1 MVEAL
6 QSIQV
11 PQVQFANVPVT
22 GRNTVTSRVEA
33 LRKANEHIVRQ
44 NRGGLQDFSVTP
56 GGGERIFKTSA
67 IDNALAGTGLGS
79 IIGTNLQDKLDPK
92 REQNTA
98 TGLLGWLQQV
108 GEYSRS
114 LIDQDRRNRIGGA
127 GFDQIPG
134 LAQGVL
140 GWIISSPLNT
150 DITPE
155 KRRENE
161 AWEQEGWQKWRD
173 TGGLDQLTNNT
184 VAETPTGQLTLEQYG
199 SVFDPSRGY
208 YGDAGKNPLLS
219 PLIYLLNLPENILMG
234 LVYDTADALGGDKS
248 KSWDNR
254 TRTLGALAGRD
265 WGVSNRWSE
274 ERYIAL
280 QEPAGKVAGD
290 RTGNP
295 YWDLPENIAK
305 TFGQSESGAFSKN
318 IHIALQTIPA
328 MVGEVI
334 TGGVADLGVGG
345 LLKLP
350 GKVGDVTSLGRQL
363 DDLQATVPNIDLPGV
378 RKGADEAVP
387 HTSVVSGNSIEVPTP
402 NVDPVVGDPVVVRV
416 NTRPILRPETPPD
429 APAVPDLNT
438 AAPEPELPK
447 IEVGDGQVV
456 KVKDI
461 PSGRRVSD
469 TVVEGVTTPKVEVP
483 PSAEN
488 LVRRPLSDVEG
499 TELARRQGIIE
510 PEFKRTLSEGEL
522 AELARQQGRLFDGQ
536 TTMHPDYPRASY
548 VTLEDGTVRE
558 IVLNNTSKALI
569 KEGLPTVDV
578 LVNLRRELD
587 DLSKQYTVSPGE
599 DKLERLLELYRKRNE
614 ASLRHAAEPA
624 ESAYT
629 TRLLEN
635 ELPSTQESFST
646 TAKIVGNDMVSVER
660 ALTSQRVVVEQL
672 IQEVDEIKVVR
683 NQLEETAPTIK
694 PVGRQSVEE
703 ALGTYEVY
711 SGQDVPEMGF
721 KVSEADQYADLAGA
735 GFNPAK
741 ATNSMDDWLIGKLPP
756 TEFAKQ
762 NSEMTLWYHGTSSS
776 VPIPDMDILK
786 GATPSEYGLGVYLTK
801 NENVADQ
808 AALALPQI
816 NRPPRPE
823 SVDTVPVRYTVD
835 TSRVTRLFDLDAPM
849 PKDIDE
855 LFYQTTVS
863 IFGKNVAD
871 DAFRQSTTNVK
882 LRQAWDSVRDSVYNV
897 AGSPASEKQIREF
910 QQIILEG
917 FKERDVQAG
926 LLKNGDNPVLVVYNP
941 KLLTTSN
948 VPQKLPAPPYIKQ
961 FEARGWLDKLTRQ
974 TEPSNSNIHN
984 AMQSNLDYA
993 EQATREAAENLAV
1006 ELNRQKEMLEEY
1018 IVKKDNL
1025 ETIVRKE
1032 QKETVRQLE
1041 ATGDTVEAVRS
1052 VVQNDLVES
1061 AKTRRQRATQ
1071 TSEAKDYSVPKA
1083 KRGKNPPAVSDKP
1096 ISDDALPKRKR
1107 TKKPKPEDSP
1117 VDPIRK
1123 AKEEEISKLWK
1134 QFDGAKLRD
1143 NKALEDEVIQ
1153 KIGFAY
1159 EAYRKDLTDLSIDDL
1174 YKLLEGNGI
1183 KNANERELIKK
1194 IITQKYRVGK
1204 VDKVNLIDSP
1214 ARTSRFGELISTLES
1229 NQVVEQS
1236 NLVDLLTVATRL
1248 EPDNKDF
1255 QRASELAKQGK
1266 TVDVPPTKPR
1276 KLGDIISDLE
1286 GTQARGIKVD
1296 AEMYGKVAEAYVKK
1310 YGYTDDLSNTLPDA
1324 TVSSGKSLGASAQAD
1339 LSETLKPD
1347 TRQVVEVEIGDLW
1360 EQYESAKLANN
1371 ESEKSRI
1378 LDLIDDKY
1386 ESIRVEKTEVSLGLS
1401 KGFFKEDDVEESVDQ
1416 LVEQLDEV
1424 SDELFD
1430 RIEEN
1435 LDKAPKDDAVVER
1448 LSEEIDDLWK
1458 QYESATS
1465 VEKTRILK
1473 ELEGKS
1479 DELIRRTDAGQPEL
1493 KPEPE
1498 AVPVEVVVEPIGVP
1512 LEGKRVPLGDRIR
1525 AEADKIRE
1533 ATKQEA
1539 EALVKILDNAG
1550 KISENYEN
1558 LVTEVS
1564 RMVQD
1569 DLDEAALKLGTSESV
1584 PSFKV
1589 KAGTQKAD
1597 IKDWQAAGQAGVYK
1611 FGDKTEFNLK
1621 YGKTEEAMDKFTVD
1635 AGKTGLDLNFVEN
1648 TFVNQRNFQNILDG
1662 KNPVFDHNPFP
1673 EWVPSTGELTDYY
1686 DWTDYAKQYT
1696 KEKYTINNE
1705 LPTKNTPNGGGV
1717 AGYKGEFV
1725 DLGSSK
1731 LFQDRQD
1738 EFLIKYADA
1747 KTSDGASVPSEML
1760 ENTHWNLESFKRLKQ
1775 GKKPLGNY
1783 NGNPVTEWVPSTG
1796 ELKAYKSWDDYA
1808 DQYSVSKYTSGPTK
1822 APVSPKVKA
1831 TKTDKMVD
1839 DLLKDWDDIDLD
1851 DVRSANK
1858 QAKKFAVPELDD
1870 PCL

>member
-1 MVEAL
+1 MGDILKPNTSESLVEQARRRRIPTIGNAGYPSPEPALPVPTAPVVEQQQPTAPPVPEEAAAPVVEQPVSPSLQEQPEPSVPQEQPVSPSLQEAPPTLQEQQALPSVFPSDGGFQVEEPRQPDANFGDILTAPTLEPIYQQSAETQRRAQPEEMVEAL

-22 GRNTVTSRVEA
+22 SRNTITSRVEA

-140 GWIISSPLNT
+140 GWIVSNPAFHPLPI
-150 DITPE
+150 DKTPE
-155 KRRENE
+155 GQKRRE
-161 AWEQEGWQKWRD
+161 AWEQEGWQKWRES
-173 TGGLDQLTNNT
+173 GGLDQLTNNT

-199 SVFDPSRGY
+199 TVFDPSRGY

-280 QEPAGKVAGD
+280 QEPAGQVAGN

-305 TFGQSESGAFSKN
+305 TFGQPESGAFSKN

-350 GKVGDVTSLGRQL
+350 SKVGDVTSLGRQL
-363 DDLQATVPNIDLPGV
+363 DDLEATIPNLNVPGV
-378 RKGADEAVP
+378 RQGGDEAVP
-387 HTSVVSGNSIEVPTP
+387 HTSVVSVNSIEVPTQ
-402 NVDPVVGDPVVVRV
+402 NIDPAGNPVVVRV
-416 NTRPILRPETPPD
+416 ETEPVVPPKAETPPD
-429 APAVPDLNT
+429 NATAAAPAVPDLDAP
-438 AAPEPELPK
+438 AAAPELPK

-469 TVVEGVTTPKVEVP
+469 NVVEGVTTPKVEVP

-488 LVRRPLSDVEG
+488 LVRRPLSEVEG

-510 PEFKRTLSEGEL
+510 PEFKRTLSEEEL

-548 VTLEDGTVRE
+548 VTLEDGTVRK
-558 IVLNNTSKALI
+558 IVLSRSDDTSTILI
-569 KEGLPTVDV
+569 KEGLPTIDE
-578 LVNLRRELD
+578 LVGTQKNLD
-587 DLSKQYTVSPGE
+587 DLLKQYAVATDA
-599 DKLERLLELYRKRNE
+599 DKFGIINNLIRQKEE
-614 ASLRHAAEPA
+614 ALLRHAAEPA

-635 ELPSTQESFST
+635 ELPSTQESLST
-646 TAKIVGNDMVSVER
+646 TAKIVGNDVVNTER
-660 ALTSQRVVVEQL
+660 ALTSQRVVIEQL

-683 NQLEETAPTIK
+683 NQLEDTAPTIK
-694 PVGRQSVEE
+694 PVGRQNVEE
-703 ALGTYEVY
+703 ALGTFEVY

-721 KVSEADQYADLAGA
+721 KVSEADQYADLAGT

-756 TEFAKQ
+756 TEFTKQ

-897 AGSPASEKQIREF
+897 AGTPASEKQIREF

-961 FEARGWLDKLTRQ
+961 YEARGWLDKLTRQ

-1052 VVQNDLVES
+1052 IVRNDLVES
-1061 AKTRRQRATQ
+1061 ARVRRWRARK

-1096 ISDDALPKRKR
+1096 ISNDVLP
-1107 TKKPKPEDSP
+1107 
-1117 VDPIRK
+1117 
-1123 AKEEEISKLWK
+1123 
-1134 QFDGAKLRD
+1134 
-1143 NKALEDEVIQ
+1143 
-1153 KIGFAY
+1153 
-1159 EAYRKDLTDLSIDDL
+1159 
-1174 YKLLEGNGI
+1174 
-1183 KNANERELIKK
+1183 
-1194 IITQKYRVGK
+1194 
-1204 VDKVNLIDSP
+1204 
-1214 ARTSRFGELISTLES
+1214 RFGKLISTLET
-1229 NQVVEQS
+1229 NQVAEQS

-1255 QRASELAKQGK
+1255 QRALELAKQGK
-1266 TVDVPPTKPR
+1266 TVEVPPTKPR
-1276 KLGDIISDLE
+1276 KLRDIISDLE

-1310 YGYTDDLSNTLPDA
+1310 YGYTDDLSSTLPDA
-1324 TVSSGKSLGASAQAD
+1324 TVSSGKSLGASVQAD
-1339 LSETLKPD
+1339 LSET
-1347 TRQVVEVEIGDLW
+1347 
-1360 EQYESAKLANN
+1360 
-1371 ESEKSRI
+1371 
-1378 LDLIDDKY
+1378 
-1386 ESIRVEKTEVSLGLS
+1386 
-1401 KGFFKEDDVEESVDQ
+1401 
-1416 LVEQLDEV
+1416 
-1424 SDELFD
+1424 
-1430 RIEEN
+1430 
-1435 LDKAPKDDAVVER
+1435 
-1448 LSEEIDDLWK
+1448 
-1458 QYESATS
+1458 
-1465 VEKTRILK
+1465 
-1473 ELEGKS
+1473 
-1479 DELIRRTDAGQPEL
+1479 L

-1512 LEGKRVPLGDRIR
+1512 LEGKRIPLGDRIR

-1564 RMVQD
+1564 QMVQD
-1569 DLDEAALKLGTSESV
+1569 DLDEAALKLGTTSEGV

-1589 KAGTQKAD
+1589 KASTQKSD

-1621 YGKTEEAMDKFTVD
+1621 YGRTEDAMDRFTVD
-1635 AGKTGLDLNFVEN
+1635 AGETGQDLNFVEN
-1648 TFVNQRNFQNILDG
+1648 TFENQRNFQNILDG
-1662 KNPVFDHNPFP
+1662 KNPVFDHKPFP

-1686 DWTDYAKQYT
+1686 DWADYAKQYT
-1696 KEKYTINNE
+1696 NEKYIINKE
-1705 LPTKNTPNGGGV
+1705 VATKKTSKGNGGV

-1725 DLGSSK
+1725 DLGSRK

-1747 KTSDGASVPSEML
+1747 KTPDGASVPSEML
-1760 ENTHWNLESFKRLKQ
+1760 ENTHWNLESFKRLKE
-1775 GKKPLGNY
+1775 GKKPLGDY
-1783 NGNPVTEWVPSTG
+1783 NGNPATEWVPSTG
-1796 ELKAYKSWDDYA
+1796 ELKAYKGWDDYA
-1808 DQYSVSKYTSGPTK
+1808 DQYSVSKYTSRPTT
-1822 APVSPKVKA
+1822 APVSPKVKG

-1839 DLLKDWDDIDLD
+1839 NLLKDWDDIDLD

>member
-1 MVEAL
+1 MGDILKPNTSESLVEQARRRRIPTIGNAGYPSPEPALPVPTAPVVEQQQPTAPPVPEEAAAPVVEQPVSPSLQEQPEPSVPQEQPVSPSLQEAPPTLQEQQALPSVFPSDGGFQVEEPRQPDANFGDILTAPTLEPIYQQSAETQRRAQPEEMVEAL

-22 GRNTVTSRVEA
+22 SRNTITSRVEA

-67 IDNALAGTGLGS
+67 IDNALAGTGLTS
-79 IIGTNLQDKLDPK
+79 IMGTNLQDRLDPK

-140 GWIISSPLNT
+140 GWIVSNPAFHPLPI
-150 DITPE
+150 DKTPE
-155 KRRENE
+155 GQKRRE
-161 AWEQEGWQKWRD
+161 AWEQEGWQKWRES
-173 TGGLDQLTNNT
+173 GGLDQLTNNT

-199 SVFDPSRGY
+199 TVFDPSRGY

-280 QEPAGKVAGD
+280 QEPAGQVAGN

-305 TFGQSESGAFSKN
+305 TFGQPESGAFSKN

-350 GKVGDVTSLGRQL
+350 SKVGDVTSLGRQL
-363 DDLQATVPNIDLPGV
+363 DDLEATIPNLNVPGV
-378 RKGADEAVP
+378 RQGGDEAVP
-387 HTSVVSGNSIEVPTP
+387 HTSVVSVNSIEVPTQ
-402 NVDPVVGDPVVVRV
+402 NIDPAGNPVVVRV
-416 NTRPILRPETPPD
+416 ETEPVVPPKAETPPD
-429 APAVPDLNT
+429 NATAAAPAVPDLDAP
-438 AAPEPELPK
+438 AAAPELPK

-469 TVVEGVTTPKVEVP
+469 NVVEGVTTPKVEVP

-488 LVRRPLSDVEG
+488 LVRRPLSEVEG

-510 PEFKRTLSEGEL
+510 PEFKRTLSEEEL

-548 VTLEDGTVRE
+548 VTLEDGTVRK
-558 IVLNNTSKALI
+558 IVLSRSDDTSTILI
-569 KEGLPTVDV
+569 KEGLPTIDE
-578 LVNLRRELD
+578 LVGTQKNLD
-587 DLSKQYTVSPGE
+587 DLLKQYAVATDA
-599 DKLERLLELYRKRNE
+599 DKFGIINNLIRQKEE
-614 ASLRHAAEPA
+614 ALLRHAAEPA

-635 ELPSTQESFST
+635 ELPSTQESLST
-646 TAKIVGNDMVSVER
+646 TAKIVGNDVVNTER
-660 ALTSQRVVVEQL
+660 ALTSQRVVIEQL

-683 NQLEETAPTIK
+683 NQLEDTAPTIK
-694 PVGRQSVEE
+694 PVGRQNVEE
-703 ALGTYEVY
+703 ALGTFEVY

-721 KVSEADQYADLAGA
+721 KVSEADQYADLAGT

-756 TEFAKQ
+756 TEFTKQ

-897 AGSPASEKQIREF
+897 AGTPASEKQIREF

-961 FEARGWLDKLTRQ
+961 YEARGWLDKLTRQ

-1052 VVQNDLVES
+1052 IVRNDLVES
-1061 AKTRRQRATQ
+1061 ARVRRWRARK

-1096 ISDDALPKRKR
+1096 ISNDVLP
-1107 TKKPKPEDSP
+1107 
-1117 VDPIRK
+1117 
-1123 AKEEEISKLWK
+1123 
-1134 QFDGAKLRD
+1134 
-1143 NKALEDEVIQ
+1143 
-1153 KIGFAY
+1153 
-1159 EAYRKDLTDLSIDDL
+1159 
-1174 YKLLEGNGI
+1174 
-1183 KNANERELIKK
+1183 
-1194 IITQKYRVGK
+1194 
-1204 VDKVNLIDSP
+1204 
-1214 ARTSRFGELISTLES
+1214 RFGKLISTLET
-1229 NQVVEQS
+1229 NQVAEQS

-1255 QRASELAKQGK
+1255 QRALELAKQGK
-1266 TVDVPPTKPR
+1266 TVEVPPTKPR
-1276 KLGDIISDLE
+1276 KLRDIISDLE

-1310 YGYTDDLSNTLPDA
+1310 YGYTDDLSSTLPDA
-1324 TVSSGKSLGASAQAD
+1324 TVSSGKSLGASVQAD
-1339 LSETLKPD
+1339 LSET
-1347 TRQVVEVEIGDLW
+1347 
-1360 EQYESAKLANN
+1360 
-1371 ESEKSRI
+1371 
-1378 LDLIDDKY
+1378 
-1386 ESIRVEKTEVSLGLS
+1386 
-1401 KGFFKEDDVEESVDQ
+1401 
-1416 LVEQLDEV
+1416 
-1424 SDELFD
+1424 
-1430 RIEEN
+1430 
-1435 LDKAPKDDAVVER
+1435 
-1448 LSEEIDDLWK
+1448 
-1458 QYESATS
+1458 
-1465 VEKTRILK
+1465 
-1473 ELEGKS
+1473 
-1479 DELIRRTDAGQPEL
+1479 L

-1512 LEGKRVPLGDRIR
+1512 LEGKRIPLGDRIR

-1564 RMVQD
+1564 QMVQD
-1569 DLDEAALKLGTSESV
+1569 DLDEAALKLGTTSEGV

-1589 KAGTQKAD
+1589 KASTQKSD

-1621 YGKTEEAMDKFTVD
+1621 YGRTEDAMDRFTVD
-1635 AGKTGLDLNFVEN
+1635 AGETGQDLNFVEN
-1648 TFVNQRNFQNILDG
+1648 TFENQRNFQNILDG
-1662 KNPVFDHNPFP
+1662 KNPVFDHKPFP

-1686 DWTDYAKQYT
+1686 DWADYAKQYT
-1696 KEKYTINNE
+1696 NEKYIINKE
-1705 LPTKNTPNGGGV
+1705 VATKKTSKGNGGV

-1725 DLGSSK
+1725 DLGSRK

-1747 KTSDGASVPSEML
+1747 KTPDGASVPSEML
-1760 ENTHWNLESFKRLKQ
+1760 ENTHWNLESFKRLKE
-1775 GKKPLGNY
+1775 GKKPLGDY
-1783 NGNPVTEWVPSTG
+1783 NGNPATEWVPSTG
-1796 ELKAYKSWDDYA
+1796 ELKAYKGWDDYA
-1808 DQYSVSKYTSGPTK
+1808 DQYSVSKYTSRPTT
-1822 APVSPKVKA
+1822 APVSPKVKG

-1839 DLLKDWDDIDLD
+1839 NLLKDWDDIDLD

>member
-1 MVEAL
+1 MGDILKPNTSESLVEQARRRRIPTIGNAGYPSPEPALPVPTAPVVEQQQPTAPPVPEEAAAPVVEQPVSPSLQEQPEPSVPQEQPVSPSLQEAPPTLQEQQALPSVFPSDGGFQVEEPRQPDANFGDILTAPTLEPIYQQSAETQRRAQPEEMVEAL

-22 GRNTVTSRVEA
+22 SRNTITSRVEA

-140 GWIISSPLNT
+140 GWIVSNPAFHPLPI
-150 DITPE
+150 DKTPE
-155 KRRENE
+155 GQKRRE
-161 AWEQEGWQKWRD
+161 AWEQEGWQKWRES
-173 TGGLDQLTNNT
+173 GGLDQLTNNT

-199 SVFDPSRGY
+199 TVFDPSRGY

-280 QEPAGKVAGD
+280 QEPAGQVAGN

-305 TFGQSESGAFSKN
+305 TFGQPESGAFSKN

-350 GKVGDVTSLGRQL
+350 SKVGDVTSLGRQL
-363 DDLQATVPNIDLPGV
+363 DDLEATIPNLNVPGV
-378 RKGADEAVP
+378 RQGGDEAVP
-387 HTSVVSGNSIEVPTP
+387 HTSVVSVNSIEVPTQ
-402 NVDPVVGDPVVVRV
+402 NIDPAGNPVVVRV
-416 NTRPILRPETPPD
+416 ETEPVVPPKAETPPD
-429 APAVPDLNT
+429 NATAAAPAVPDLDAP
-438 AAPEPELPK
+438 AAAPELPK

-469 TVVEGVTTPKVEVP
+469 NVVEGVTTPKVEVP

-488 LVRRPLSDVEG
+488 LVRRPLSEVEG

-510 PEFKRTLSEGEL
+510 PEFKRTLSEEEL

-548 VTLEDGTVRE
+548 VTLEDGTVRK
-558 IVLNNTSKALI
+558 IVLSRSDDTSTILI
-569 KEGLPTVDV
+569 KEGLPTIDE
-578 LVNLRRELD
+578 LVGTQKNLD
-587 DLSKQYTVSPGE
+587 DLLKQYAVATDA
-599 DKLERLLELYRKRNE
+599 DKFGIINNLIRQKEE
-614 ASLRHAAEPA
+614 ALLRHAAEPA

-635 ELPSTQESFST
+635 ELPSTQESLST
-646 TAKIVGNDMVSVER
+646 TAKIVGNDVVNTER
-660 ALTSQRVVVEQL
+660 ALTSQRVVIEQL

-683 NQLEETAPTIK
+683 NQLEDTAPTIK
-694 PVGRQSVEE
+694 PVGRQNVEE
-703 ALGTYEVY
+703 ALGTFEVY

-721 KVSEADQYADLAGA
+721 KVSEADQYADLAGT

-756 TEFAKQ
+756 TEFTKQ

-897 AGSPASEKQIREF
+897 AGTPASEKQIREF

-941 KLLTTSN
+941 KLLTPSN
-948 VPQKLPAPPYIKQ
+948 APQKLPAPPYIKQ

-1052 VVQNDLVES
+1052 IVRNDLVES
-1061 AKTRRQRATQ
+1061 ARVRRWRARK

-1096 ISDDALPKRKR
+1096 ISNDVLP
-1107 TKKPKPEDSP
+1107 
-1117 VDPIRK
+1117 
-1123 AKEEEISKLWK
+1123 
-1134 QFDGAKLRD
+1134 
-1143 NKALEDEVIQ
+1143 
-1153 KIGFAY
+1153 
-1159 EAYRKDLTDLSIDDL
+1159 
-1174 YKLLEGNGI
+1174 
-1183 KNANERELIKK
+1183 
-1194 IITQKYRVGK
+1194 
-1204 VDKVNLIDSP
+1204 
-1214 ARTSRFGELISTLES
+1214 RFGKLISTLET
-1229 NQVVEQS
+1229 NQVAEQS

-1255 QRASELAKQGK
+1255 QRALELAKQGK
-1266 TVDVPPTKPR
+1266 TVEVPPTKPR
-1276 KLGDIISDLE
+1276 KLRDIISDLE

-1310 YGYTDDLSNTLPDA
+1310 YGYTDDLSSTLPDA
-1324 TVSSGKSLGASAQAD
+1324 TVSSGKSLGASVQAD
-1339 LSETLKPD
+1339 LSET
-1347 TRQVVEVEIGDLW
+1347 
-1360 EQYESAKLANN
+1360 
-1371 ESEKSRI
+1371 
-1378 LDLIDDKY
+1378 
-1386 ESIRVEKTEVSLGLS
+1386 
-1401 KGFFKEDDVEESVDQ
+1401 
-1416 LVEQLDEV
+1416 
-1424 SDELFD
+1424 
-1430 RIEEN
+1430 
-1435 LDKAPKDDAVVER
+1435 
-1448 LSEEIDDLWK
+1448 
-1458 QYESATS
+1458 
-1465 VEKTRILK
+1465 
-1473 ELEGKS
+1473 
-1479 DELIRRTDAGQPEL
+1479 L

-1512 LEGKRVPLGDRIR
+1512 LEGKRIPLGDRIR

-1564 RMVQD
+1564 QMVQD
-1569 DLDEAALKLGTSESV
+1569 DLDEAALKLGTTSEGV

-1589 KAGTQKAD
+1589 KASTQKSD

-1621 YGKTEEAMDKFTVD
+1621 YGRTEDAMDRFTVD
-1635 AGKTGLDLNFVEN
+1635 AGETGQDLNFVEN
-1648 TFVNQRNFQNILDG
+1648 TFENQRNFQNILDG
-1662 KNPVFDHNPFP
+1662 KNPVFDHKPFP

-1686 DWTDYAKQYT
+1686 DWADYAKQYT
-1696 KEKYTINNE
+1696 NEKYIINKE
-1705 LPTKNTPNGGGV
+1705 VATKKTSKGNGGV

-1725 DLGSSK
+1725 DLGSRK

-1747 KTSDGASVPSEML
+1747 KTPDGASVPSEML
-1760 ENTHWNLESFKRLKQ
+1760 ENTHWNLESFKRLKE
-1775 GKKPLGNY
+1775 GKKPLGDY
-1783 NGNPVTEWVPSTG
+1783 NGNPATEWVPSTG
-1796 ELKAYKSWDDYA
+1796 ELKAYKGWDDYA
-1808 DQYSVSKYTSGPTK
+1808 DQYSVSKYTSRPTT
-1822 APVSPKVKA
+1822 APVSPKVKG

-1839 DLLKDWDDIDLD
+1839 NLLKDWDDIDLD

>member
-1 MVEAL
+1 MGDILKPNTSESLVEQARRRRIPTIGNAGYPSPEPALPVPTAPVVEQQQPTAPPVPEEAAAPVVEQPVSPSLQEQPEPSVPQEQPVSPSLQEAPPTLQEQQALPSVFPSDGGFQVEEPRQPDANFGDILTAPTLEPIYQQSAETQRRAQPEEMVEAL

-22 GRNTVTSRVEA
+22 SRNTITSRVEA

-67 IDNALAGTGLGS
+67 IDNALAGTGLTS
-79 IIGTNLQDKLDPK
+79 IMGTNLQDRLDPK

-140 GWIISSPLNT
+140 GWIVSNPAFHPLPI
-150 DITPE
+150 DKTPE
-155 KRRENE
+155 GQKRRE
-161 AWEQEGWQKWRD
+161 AWEQEGWQKWRES
-173 TGGLDQLTNNT
+173 GGLDQLTNNT

-199 SVFDPSRGY
+199 TVFDPSRGY

-280 QEPAGKVAGD
+280 QEPAGQVAGN

-350 GKVGDVTSLGRQL
+350 SKVGDVTSLGRQL
-363 DDLQATVPNIDLPGV
+363 DDLEATIPNLNVPGV
-378 RKGADEAVP
+378 RQGGDEAVP
-387 HTSVVSGNSIEVPTP
+387 HTSVVSVNSIEVPTQ
-402 NVDPVVGDPVVVRV
+402 NIDPAGNPVVVRV
-416 NTRPILRPETPPD
+416 ETEPVVPPKAETPPD
-429 APAVPDLNT
+429 NATAAAPAVPDLDAP
-438 AAPEPELPK
+438 AAAPELPK

-469 TVVEGVTTPKVEVP
+469 NVVEGVTTPKVEVP

-488 LVRRPLSDVEG
+488 LVRRPLSEVEG

-510 PEFKRTLSEGEL
+510 PEFKRTLSEEEL

-548 VTLEDGTVRE
+548 VTLEDGTVRK
-558 IVLNNTSKALI
+558 IVLSRSDDTSTILI
-569 KEGLPTVDV
+569 KEGLPTIDE
-578 LVNLRRELD
+578 LVGTQKNLD
-587 DLSKQYTVSPGE
+587 DLLKQYAVATDA
-599 DKLERLLELYRKRNE
+599 DKFGIINNLIRQKEE
-614 ASLRHAAEPA
+614 ALLRHAAEPA

-635 ELPSTQESFST
+635 ELPSTQESLST
-646 TAKIVGNDMVSVER
+646 TAKIVGNDVVNTER
-660 ALTSQRVVVEQL
+660 ALTSQRVVIEQL

-683 NQLEETAPTIK
+683 NQLEDTAPTIK
-694 PVGRQSVEE
+694 PVGRQNVEE
-703 ALGTYEVY
+703 ALGTFEVY

-721 KVSEADQYADLAGA
+721 KVSEADQYADLAGT

-756 TEFAKQ
+756 TEFTKQ

-897 AGSPASEKQIREF
+897 AGTPASEKQIREF

-941 KLLTTSN
+941 KLLTPSN
-948 VPQKLPAPPYIKQ
+948 APQKLPAPPYIKQ

-1052 VVQNDLVES
+1052 IVRNDLVES
-1061 AKTRRQRATQ
+1061 ARVRRWRARK

-1096 ISDDALPKRKR
+1096 ISNDVLP
-1107 TKKPKPEDSP
+1107 
-1117 VDPIRK
+1117 
-1123 AKEEEISKLWK
+1123 
-1134 QFDGAKLRD
+1134 
-1143 NKALEDEVIQ
+1143 
-1153 KIGFAY
+1153 
-1159 EAYRKDLTDLSIDDL
+1159 
-1174 YKLLEGNGI
+1174 
-1183 KNANERELIKK
+1183 
-1194 IITQKYRVGK
+1194 
-1204 VDKVNLIDSP
+1204 
-1214 ARTSRFGELISTLES
+1214 RFGKLISTLET
-1229 NQVVEQS
+1229 NQVAEQS

-1255 QRASELAKQGK
+1255 QRALELAKQGK
-1266 TVDVPPTKPR
+1266 TVEVPPTKPR
-1276 KLGDIISDLE
+1276 KLRDIISDLE

-1310 YGYTDDLSNTLPDA
+1310 YGYTDDLSSTLPDA
-1324 TVSSGKSLGASAQAD
+1324 TVSSGKSLGASVQAD
-1339 LSETLKPD
+1339 LSET
-1347 TRQVVEVEIGDLW
+1347 
-1360 EQYESAKLANN
+1360 
-1371 ESEKSRI
+1371 
-1378 LDLIDDKY
+1378 
-1386 ESIRVEKTEVSLGLS
+1386 
-1401 KGFFKEDDVEESVDQ
+1401 
-1416 LVEQLDEV
+1416 
-1424 SDELFD
+1424 
-1430 RIEEN
+1430 
-1435 LDKAPKDDAVVER
+1435 
-1448 LSEEIDDLWK
+1448 
-1458 QYESATS
+1458 
-1465 VEKTRILK
+1465 
-1473 ELEGKS
+1473 
-1479 DELIRRTDAGQPEL
+1479 L

-1512 LEGKRVPLGDRIR
+1512 LEGKRIPLGDRIR

-1564 RMVQD
+1564 QMVQD
-1569 DLDEAALKLGTSESV
+1569 DLDEAALKLGTTSEGV

-1589 KAGTQKAD
+1589 KASTQKSD

-1621 YGKTEEAMDKFTVD
+1621 YGRTEDAMDRFTVD
-1635 AGKTGLDLNFVEN
+1635 AGETGQDLNFVEN
-1648 TFVNQRNFQNILDG
+1648 TFENQRNFQNILDG
-1662 KNPVFDHNPFP
+1662 KNPVFDHKPFP

-1686 DWTDYAKQYT
+1686 DWADYAKQYT
-1696 KEKYTINNE
+1696 NEKYIINKE
-1705 LPTKNTPNGGGV
+1705 VATKKTSKGNGGV

-1725 DLGSSK
+1725 DLGSRK

-1747 KTSDGASVPSEML
+1747 KTPDGASVPSEML
-1760 ENTHWNLESFKRLKQ
+1760 ENTHWNLESFKRLKE
-1775 GKKPLGNY
+1775 GKKPLGDY
-1783 NGNPVTEWVPSTG
+1783 NGNPATEWVPSTG
-1796 ELKAYKSWDDYA
+1796 ELKAYKGWDDYA
-1808 DQYSVSKYTSGPTK
+1808 DQYSVSKYTSRPTT
-1822 APVSPKVKA
+1822 APVSPKVKG

-1839 DLLKDWDDIDLD
+1839 NLLKDWDDIDLD

>member
-1 MVEAL
+1 MGDILKPNTSESLVEQARRRRIPTIGNAGYPSPEPALPVPTAPVVEQQQPTAPPVPEEAAAPVVEQPVSPSLQEAPPTLQEQQALPSVFPSDGGFQVEEPRQPDANFGDILTAPTLEPIYQQSAETQRRAQPEEMVEAL

-22 GRNTVTSRVEA
+22 SRNTITSRVEA

-67 IDNALAGTGLGS
+67 IDNALAGTGLTS
-79 IIGTNLQDKLDPK
+79 IMGTNLQDRLDPK

-140 GWIISSPLNT
+140 GWIVSNPAFHPLPI
-150 DITPE
+150 DKTPE
-155 KRRENE
+155 GQKRRE
-161 AWEQEGWQKWRD
+161 AWEQEGWQKWRES
-173 TGGLDQLTNNT
+173 GGLDQLTNNT

-199 SVFDPSRGY
+199 TVFDPSRGY

-280 QEPAGKVAGD
+280 QEPAGQVAGN

-305 TFGQSESGAFSKN
+305 TFGQSESGGFSKN
-318 IHIALQTIPA
+318 LHIALQTIPA

-350 GKVGDVTSLGRQL
+350 SKVGDVTNLRRQL
-363 DDLQATVPNIDLPGV
+363 DDLEATIPNLNVPGV
-378 RKGADEAVP
+378 RQGGDEAVP
-387 HTSVVSGNSIEVPTP
+387 YTSVVSGNSIEVPTP
-402 NVDPVVGDPVVVRV
+402 NVDLTTGNPVVVRV
-416 NTRPILRPETPPD
+416 NTKPILEETPPD
-429 APAVPDLNT
+429 NAAVPALPDLNT
-438 AAPEPELPK
+438 PEPGLPK
-447 IEVGDGQVV
+447 IEVGDGQIV

-499 TELARRQGIIE
+499 TELARRQGIVE

-558 IVLNNTSKALI
+558 IVLNNTSKTLI

-587 DLSKQYTVSPGE
+587 DLSKQYNVSPGE
-599 DKLERLLELYRKRNE
+599 GKLEKLLELYRKRNE
-614 ASLRHAAEPA
+614 TLLSHAAEPA

-646 TAKIVGNDMVSVER
+646 TAKLVGNDVVNAER
-660 ALTSQRVVVEQL
+660 ALTSQRVVIEQL

-683 NQLEETAPTIK
+683 NQLEDTAPTIK
-694 PVGRQSVEE
+694 PVGRQNVEE
-703 ALGTYEVY
+703 ALGTFEVY

-721 KVSEADQYADLAGA
+721 KVSEADQYADLAGT

-756 TEFAKQ
+756 TEFTKQ

-897 AGSPASEKQIREF
+897 AGTPASEKQIREF

-961 FEARGWLDKLTRQ
+961 YEARGWLDKLTRQ

-1052 VVQNDLVES
+1052 IVRNDLVES
-1061 AKTRRQRATQ
+1061 ARVRRWRARK

-1096 ISDDALPKRKR
+1096 ISNDVLP
-1107 TKKPKPEDSP
+1107 
-1117 VDPIRK
+1117 
-1123 AKEEEISKLWK
+1123 
-1134 QFDGAKLRD
+1134 
-1143 NKALEDEVIQ
+1143 
-1153 KIGFAY
+1153 
-1159 EAYRKDLTDLSIDDL
+1159 
-1174 YKLLEGNGI
+1174 
-1183 KNANERELIKK
+1183 
-1194 IITQKYRVGK
+1194 
-1204 VDKVNLIDSP
+1204 
-1214 ARTSRFGELISTLES
+1214 RFGKLISTLET
-1229 NQVVEQS
+1229 NQVAEQS

-1255 QRASELAKQGK
+1255 QRALELAKQGK
-1266 TVDVPPTKPR
+1266 TVEVPPTKPR
-1276 KLGDIISDLE
+1276 KLRDIISDLE

-1310 YGYTDDLSNTLPDA
+1310 YGYTDDLSSTLPDA
-1324 TVSSGKSLGASAQAD
+1324 TVPGKSLGASVQAD

-1347 TRQVVEVEIGDLW
+1347 TRQAVEVEMD
-1360 EQYESAKLANN
+1360 N
-1371 ESEKSRI
+1371 
-1378 LDLIDDKY
+1378 
-1386 ESIRVEKTEVSLGLS
+1386 
-1401 KGFFKEDDVEESVDQ
+1401 
-1416 LVEQLDEV
+1416 
-1424 SDELFD
+1424 
-1430 RIEEN
+1430 
-1435 LDKAPKDDAVVER
+1435 
-1448 LSEEIDDLWK
+1448 LWK

-1473 ELEGKS
+1473 ELEDKS
-1479 DELIRRTDAGQPEL
+1479 DELIRRTEAGQPEL

-1533 ATKQEA
+1533 ATKQEV
-1539 EALVKILDNAG
+1539 EALTKILDNAG
-1550 KISENYEN
+1550 KISQNYEN

-1564 RMVQD
+1564 QMVQD
-1569 DLDEAALKLGTSESV
+1569 DLDEAALKLGGV
-1584 PSFKV
+1584 PPFKV
-1589 KAGTQKAD
+1589 KASTQKAD

-1611 FGDKTEFNLK
+1611 FGDKTEFNQK
-1621 YGKTEEAMDKFTVD
+1621 YGRTEDAMDRFTVD
-1635 AGKTGLDLNFVEN
+1635 AGETGQDLNFVEN
-1648 TFVNQRNFQNILDG
+1648 TFENQRNFQNILDG
-1662 KNPVFDHNPFP
+1662 KNPVFDHKPFP

-1686 DWTDYAKQYT
+1686 DWADYAKQYT
-1696 KEKYTINNE
+1696 NEKYIINKE
-1705 LPTKNTPNGGGV
+1705 VATKKTSKGNGGV

-1725 DLGSSK
+1725 DLGSRK

-1747 KTSDGASVPSEML
+1747 KTPDGASVPSEML
-1760 ENTHWNLESFKRLKQ
+1760 ENTHWNLESFKRLKE
-1775 GKKPLGNY
+1775 GKKPLGDY
-1783 NGNPVTEWVPSTG
+1783 NGNPATEWVPSTG
-1796 ELKAYKSWDDYA
+1796 ELKAYKGWDDYA
-1808 DQYSVSKYTSGPTK
+1808 DQYSVSKYTSRPTT
-1822 APVSPKVKA
+1822 APVSPKVKG

-1839 DLLKDWDDIDLD
+1839 NLLKDWDDIDLD

>member
-1 MVEAL
+1 MWYTMGDILKPNTSESLVEQVRRRRIPTIGNAGYPSPAPVLPEPVIEQQQPPAPPVAAPIVEQPVAAPTLVEQEQPVSPTLVEQPVPPVPQEQPVPPTLQEQPVPPTLQEQQTLPSVFAPSSDGGGFQVEEPRQPDANFGDILTAPTLQPIYQQSAETQRRAQPEEMVEAL

-11 PQVQFANVPVT
+11 PHVQFANVPIT
-22 GRNTVTSRVEA
+22 GRNIITSRVEA
-33 LRKANEHIVRQ
+33 LREANAHIVRQ
-44 NRGGLQDFSVTP
+44 NRGGLQDFSVAP
-56 GGGERIFKTSA
+56 GGGERMFKTSA

-79 IIGTNLQDKLDPK
+79 ILGTTLQDKLDPD
-92 REQNTA
+92 RGSNTA

-108 GEYSRS
+108 GAYSRS
-114 LIDQDRRNRIGGA
+114 LIEKDRSNRA
-127 GFDQIPG
+127 AVFEQIPG
-134 LAQGVL
+134 IAQGIL
-140 GWIISSPLNT
+140 GWIISSDLNT

-161 AWEQEGWQKWRD
+161 AWEQEGWKKWRE

-184 VAETPTGQLTLEQYG
+184 TAQTPTGQLTLEQYG
-199 SVFDPSRGY
+199 TVFDPAMGY

-234 LVYDTADALGGDKS
+234 MVYDTADALGGDKS

-274 ERYIAL
+274 ERYLSL
-280 QEPAGKVAGD
+280 QEPEGKVAGD

-305 TFGQSESGAFSKN
+305 TFGQSESGTVSKN
-318 IHIALQTIPA
+318 LHIAFQTIPA
-328 MVGEVI
+328 MIGEVI

-350 GKVGDVTSLGRQL
+350 TKVGDVTSLGRQL
-363 DDLQATVPNIDLPGV
+363 DDLEATIPNLNVPGV
-378 RKGADEAVP
+378 RLGDEAVP
-387 HTSVVSGNSIEVPTP
+387 HTSVVSVNSIEVPTQ
-402 NVDPVVGDPVVVRV
+402 NIDPTGNPVVVRV
-416 NTRPILRPETPPD
+416 ETEPVVPSPKVETPPD
-429 APAVPDLNT
+429 NPAAPATVTEPAT
-438 AAPEPELPK
+438 EPELPK

-469 TVVEGVTTPKVEVP
+469 NVVGGITTPKVEVP

-510 PEFKRTLSEGEL
+510 PEFKRTLSEDEL
-522 AELARQQGRLFDGQ
+522 AELARQRGRLFDGQ
-536 TTMHPDYPRASY
+536 TTMHPDFTRASY
-548 VTLEDGTVRE
+548 VTLEDGTVRK
-558 IVLNNTSKALI
+558 IVLSRLSDDTLI
-569 KEGLPTVDV
+569 KEGLPTVDE
-578 LVNLRRELD
+578 LVGTQKDLD
-587 DLSKQYTVSPGE
+587 DLLKQYAVAPDATKSSIINNLIRQKE
-599 DKLERLLELYRKRNE
+599 E
-614 ASLRHAAEPA
+614 ALLRHAAEPA

-635 ELPSTQESFST
+635 ELPSTQESLST
-646 TAKIVGNDMVSVER
+646 TAKIVGNDVVNIER
-660 ALTSQRVVVEQL
+660 ALTSQRVVIEQL

-694 PVGRQSVEE
+694 PVGRQSVED

-721 KVSEADQYADLAGA
+721 KVSEADQYADLAGN

-741 ATNSMDDWLIGKLPP
+741 ATNSMDDWLIGRLPP

-762 NSEMTLWYHGTSSS
+762 NSDMTLWYHGTSSS

-897 AGSPASEKQIREF
+897 AGAPASEKQIREF

-926 LLKNGDNPVLVVYNP
+926 LLKSGTDNPVMVVYNP
-941 KLLTTSN
+941 KLLTPSS

-961 FEARGWLDKLTRQ
+961 FEARSWLDKLTRQ

-984 AMQSNLDYA
+984 SMQSNLDYA
-993 EQATREAAENLAV
+993 EQATRDAAENLAV
-1006 ELNRQKEMLEEY
+1006 ELNKQKEMLEEY

-1041 ATGDTVEAVRS
+1041 ATGDTVESVRS
-1052 VVQNDLVES
+1052 VIRNDLVES
-1061 AKTRRQRATQ
+1061 AQVRRKRARQ

-1096 ISDDALPKRKR
+1096 VSNDVLPTR
-1107 TKKPKPEDSP
+1107 
-1117 VDPIRK
+1117 
-1123 AKEEEISKLWK
+1123 
-1134 QFDGAKLRD
+1134 Q
-1143 NKALEDEVIQ
+1143 EV
-1153 KIGFAY
+1153 
-1159 EAYRKDLTDLSIDDL
+1159 EAEIDDL
-1174 YKLLEGNGI
+1174 WEQYEVAKL
-1183 KNANERELIKK
+1183 ANNESEKTRIL
-1194 IITQKYRVGK
+1194 
-1204 VDKVNLIDSP
+1204 NLIDDKYESIRVEKTEVSLGLP
-1214 ARTSRFGELISTLES
+1214 KDFFKDEDFEATDQLAEQLDDVSTETSRFSKVISTLEA
-1229 NQVVEQS
+1229 NQVSEQS
-1236 NLVDLLTVATRL
+1236 NLVDLLTVAVRL

-1255 QRASELAKQGK
+1255 KRALELAKQGK
-1266 TVDVPPTKPR
+1266 TVDMPTTKPR
-1276 KLGDIISDLE
+1276 KLGQIISDLE

-1310 YGYTDDLSNTLPDA
+1310 YGYATSSNELPSVP
-1324 TVSSGKSLGASAQAD
+1324 TGKKSIGASKQTD
-1339 LSETLKPD
+1339 LSETLKD
-1347 TRQVVEVEIGDLW
+1347 T
-1360 EQYESAKLANN
+1360 
-1371 ESEKSRI
+1371 
-1378 LDLIDDKY
+1378 
-1386 ESIRVEKTEVSLGLS
+1386 
-1401 KGFFKEDDVEESVDQ
+1401 
-1416 LVEQLDEV
+1416 
-1424 SDELFD
+1424 
-1430 RIEEN
+1430 
-1435 LDKAPKDDAVVER
+1435 P
-1448 LSEEIDDLWK
+1448 
-1458 QYESATS
+1458 
-1465 VEKTRILK
+1465 
-1473 ELEGKS
+1473 
-1479 DELIRRTDAGQPEL
+1479 
-1493 KPEPE
+1493 KPEP
-1498 AVPVEVVVEPIGVP
+1498 VPVEVIPVDVEPMKVGVP
-1512 LEGKRVPLGDRIR
+1512 LEGKRKGLGDRIR
-1525 AEADKIRE
+1525 AEADKIRA

-1539 EALVKILDNAG
+1539 EALAKILDNAG

-1564 RMVQD
+1564 QMIQD
-1569 DLDEAALKLGTSESV
+1569 DLDEATLKLGTSKGA
-1584 PSFKV
+1584 PSFKI
-1589 KAGTQKAD
+1589 KGGTQKAD

-1611 FGDKTEFNLK
+1611 FGDKTEFNQK
-1621 YGKTEEAMDKFTVD
+1621 YGRTEDAMNRFIVD
-1635 AGKTGLDLNFVEN
+1635 AGKTGQDLNFVEN
-1648 TFVNQRNFQNILDG
+1648 TFENQRNFQNILDG
-1662 KNPVFDHNPFP
+1662 KNPVFDHKPFP

-1696 KEKYTINNE
+1696 KEKYTINKE
-1705 LPTKNTPNGGGV
+1705 LPTKGTSKGGGGV

-1725 DLGSSK
+1725 DLGSGK

-1747 KTSDGASVPSEML
+1747 KTSDGASVPPEML

-1775 GKKPLGNY
+1775 GKRPLGDY
-1783 NGNPVTEWVPSTG
+1783 NGNPATEWVPSTG

-1808 DQYSVSKYTSGPTK
+1808 DQYSVSKYTPRTI
-1822 APVSPKVKA
+1822 ATTPVSPKVKA
-1831 TKTDKMVD
+1831 TTTKTDKMVEN
-1839 DLLKDWDDIDLD
+1839 LLKDWDNVTLG

-1858 QAKKFAVPELDD
+1858 QAKKFEVPELDD

>member
-1 MVEAL
+1 MGDILKPNTSESLVEQARRRRIPTIGNADYPSPVPEATPVVEQQPTAPVPVATPVVEQQPVVEQPASPTLQGQPEPPVPQEQPASPTLQEVPPTLQEQQRLPSVFPSDGGFQAEEPRQPDANFGDILTAPTLQPIYQQSAETQRRAQPEEMVEAL

-22 GRNTVTSRVEA
+22 DRNTITSRVEA

-79 IIGTNLQDKLDPK
+79 IMGTNLQDKLDPN
-92 REQNTA
+92 RYANDA
-98 TGLLGWLQQV
+98 GGVLGWLQQV
-108 GEYSRS
+108 G
-114 LIDQDRRNRIGGA
+114 N
-127 GFDQIPG
+127 GFGKAAKQIPG
-134 LAQGVL
+134 LAQGAL
-140 GWIISSPLNT
+140 GWLISSPLNT

-173 TGGLDQLTNNT
+173 AGGLDDLTNNT
-184 VAETPTGQLTLEQYG
+184 APETSGGRLTLETYG
-199 SVFDPSRGY
+199 TVFDPVRGY
-208 YGDAGKNPLLS
+208 WGDAGKNPLLS
-219 PLIYLLNLPENILMG
+219 PLIYLLNIPENILMG
-234 LVYDTADALGGDKS
+234 MVYDTADALGGDKS

-274 ERYIAL
+274 ERYISL
-280 QEPAGKVAGD
+280 QEPEGKVAGD

-305 TFGQSESGAFSKN
+305 TFGQPESGAFSKN

-350 GKVGDVTSLGRQL
+350 SKVGDVTSLGRQL
-363 DDLQATVPNIDLPGV
+363 DDLEATIPNLNVPGV
-378 RKGADEAVP
+378 RQGGDEAVP
-387 HTSVVSGNSIEVPTP
+387 HTSVVSVNSIEVPTQ
-402 NVDPVVGDPVVVRV
+402 NIDPAGNPVVVRV
-416 NTRPILRPETPPD
+416 ETEPVVPPKAETPPD
-429 APAVPDLNT
+429 NATAAAPAVPDLDAP
-438 AAPEPELPK
+438 AAAPELPK

-469 TVVEGVTTPKVEVP
+469 NVVEGVTTPKVEVP

-488 LVRRPLSDVEG
+488 LVRRPLSEVEG

-510 PEFKRTLSEGEL
+510 PEFKRTLSEEEL

-548 VTLEDGTVRE
+548 VTLEDGTVRK
-558 IVLNNTSKALI
+558 IVLSRSDDTSTILI
-569 KEGLPTVDV
+569 KEGLPTIDE
-578 LVNLRRELD
+578 LVGTQKNLD
-587 DLSKQYTVSPGE
+587 DLLKQYAVATDA
-599 DKLERLLELYRKRNE
+599 DKFGIINNLIRQKEE
-614 ASLRHAAEPA
+614 ALLRHAAEPA

-635 ELPSTQESFST
+635 ELPSTQESLST
-646 TAKIVGNDMVSVER
+646 TAKIVGNDVVNTER
-660 ALTSQRVVVEQL
+660 ALTSQRVVIEQL
-672 IQEVDEIKVVR
+672 IQEVDEIKIVR

-703 ALGTYEVY
+703 ALGTFEVY

-721 KVSEADQYADLAGA
+721 KVSEADQYADLAGN

-756 TEFAKQ
+756 TEFTKQ

-941 KLLTTSN
+941 KLLTPSN
-948 VPQKLPAPPYIKQ
+948 APQKLPAPPYIKQ

-1006 ELNRQKEMLEEY
+1006 ELNKQKEMLEEY

-1052 VVQNDLVES
+1052 IVQNDLVES
-1061 AKTRRQRATQ
+1061 ARVRRWRARK

-1083 KRGKNPPAVSDKP
+1083 KRGKNPPAVSSKP
-1096 ISDDALPKRKR
+1096 ISNDVLPRF
-1107 TKKPKPEDSP
+1107 
-1117 VDPIRK
+1117 
-1123 AKEEEISKLWK
+1123 SK
-1134 QFDGAKLRD
+1134 
-1143 NKALEDEVIQ
+1143 V
-1153 KIGFAY
+1153 
-1159 EAYRKDLTDLSIDDL
+1159 
-1174 YKLLEGNGI
+1174 
-1183 KNANERELIKK
+1183 
-1194 IITQKYRVGK
+1194 
-1204 VDKVNLIDSP
+1204 
-1214 ARTSRFGELISTLES
+1214 ISTLEY
-1229 NQVVEQS
+1229 NQVAEQS

-1255 QRASELAKQGK
+1255 QRALELAKQGK

-1276 KLGDIISDLE
+1276 KLRDIISDLE

-1324 TVSSGKSLGASAQAD
+1324 TVSSGKSLGASVQAD
-1339 LSETLKPD
+1339 LSET
-1347 TRQVVEVEIGDLW
+1347 
-1360 EQYESAKLANN
+1360 
-1371 ESEKSRI
+1371 
-1378 LDLIDDKY
+1378 
-1386 ESIRVEKTEVSLGLS
+1386 
-1401 KGFFKEDDVEESVDQ
+1401 
-1416 LVEQLDEV
+1416 
-1424 SDELFD
+1424 
-1430 RIEEN
+1430 
-1435 LDKAPKDDAVVER
+1435 
-1448 LSEEIDDLWK
+1448 
-1458 QYESATS
+1458 
-1465 VEKTRILK
+1465 
-1473 ELEGKS
+1473 
-1479 DELIRRTDAGQPEL
+1479 L

-1512 LEGKRVPLGDRIR
+1512 LEGKRIPLGDRIR

-1564 RMVQD
+1564 QMVQD
-1569 DLDEAALKLGTSESV
+1569 DLDEAALKLGTTSEGV

-1589 KAGTQKAD
+1589 KASTQKSD

-1621 YGKTEEAMDKFTVD
+1621 YGRTEDAMDRFTVD
-1635 AGKTGLDLNFVEN
+1635 AGGASGQDLNFVEN
-1648 TFVNQRNFQNILDG
+1648 TFENQRNFQNILDG
-1662 KNPVFDHNPFP
+1662 KNPVFDHKPFP

-1686 DWTDYAKQYT
+1686 DWADYAKQYT
-1696 KEKYTINNE
+1696 NEKYIINKE
-1705 LPTKNTPNGGGV
+1705 VATKKTSKGNGGV

-1725 DLGSSK
+1725 DLGSRK

-1747 KTSDGASVPSEML
+1747 KTPDGASVPSEML
-1760 ENTHWNLESFKRLKQ
+1760 ENTHWNLESFKRLKE
-1775 GKKPLGNY
+1775 GKKPLGDY
-1783 NGNPVTEWVPSTG
+1783 NGNPATEWVPSTG

-1808 DQYSVSKYTSGPTK
+1808 DQYSVSKYTSSPTT

-1851 DVRSANK
+1851 DVRSADK

>member
-1 MVEAL
+1 MGDILKPNTSESLVEQVRRRRIPTIGNAGYPSPAPVLPEPVIEQQQPPAPPVAAPIVEQPVAAPIVEQPVAAPTLVEQEQPVSPTLVEQEQPVSPTLVEQQTLPSVFAPSSDGGFQVEEPRQPDANFGDILTAPTLQPIYQQSAETQRRAQPEEMVEAL

-22 GRNTVTSRVEA
+22 SRNTVTSRVEA
-33 LRKANEHIVRQ
+33 LRQANEHIVRQ

-79 IIGTNLQDKLDPK
+79 ILGTNLQDRLDPD
-92 REQNTA
+92 RYANDA
-98 TGLLGWLQQV
+98 GGILGWIQQV
-108 GEYSRS
+108 GS
-114 LIDQDRRNRIGGA
+114 
-127 GFDQIPG
+127 GFGKAAKQIPG

-140 GWIISSPLNT
+140 GWLISSPLNT

-161 AWEQEGWQKWRD
+161 AWEQEGWQKWRES
-173 TGGLDQLTNNT
+173 GGLDDLTNNT
-184 VAETPTGQLTLEQYG
+184 APETSGGRLTLETYG
-199 SVFDPSRGY
+199 TVFDPVRGY
-208 YGDAGKNPLLS
+208 WGDAGKNPLLS

-234 LVYDTADALGGDKS
+234 MVYDTADALGGDKS

-274 ERYIAL
+274 ERYISL
-280 QEPAGKVAGD
+280 QEPEGKVAGD

-305 TFGQSESGAFSKN
+305 TFGQPESGAFSKN
-318 IHIALQTIPA
+318 LHIALQTVPA

-334 TGGVADLGVGG
+334 TGGVADLGVDG

-350 GKVGDVTSLGRQL
+350 SKVGDVTSLGRQL
-363 DDLQATVPNIDLPGV
+363 DDLEATIPNLNLPGV
-378 RKGADEAVP
+378 RRGGVDETTTAVP
-387 HTSVVSGNSIEVPTP
+387 HTSVVSVNSIEVPTQ
-402 NVDPVVGDPVVVRV
+402 NIDPAGNPVVVRV
-416 NTRPILRPETPPD
+416 ETEPVVPLPPKAETQTLGN
-429 APAVPDLNT
+429 APAAAPVVPDLDVPPV
-438 AAPEPELPK
+438 APELPK
-447 IEVGDGQVV
+447 IEVGDGQVI

-469 TVVEGVTTPKVEVP
+469 NVVGGVTTPKVEVP

-488 LVRRPLSDVEG
+488 LVRRPLSDIEG

-510 PEFKRTLSEGEL
+510 PEFKRTLSEEEL
-522 AELARQQGRLFDGQ
+522 AELARQRGRLFDRQ
-536 TTMHPDYPRASY
+536 TTMHPDFTRASY
-548 VTLEDGTVRE
+548 VTLEDGTVRK
-558 IVLNNTSKALI
+558 IVLSRSDDRVPVLI
-569 KEGLPTVDV
+569 KEGLPTIDE
-578 LVNLRRELD
+578 LVGTQKNLD
-587 DLSKQYTVSPGE
+587 DLLKQYAVATDA
-599 DKLERLLELYRKRNE
+599 DKFGIINNLIRQKEE
-614 ASLRHAAEPA
+614 ALLRHAAEPA

-635 ELPSTQESFST
+635 ELPSTQESLST
-646 TAKIVGNDMVSVER
+646 TAKIVGNDVVNTER
-660 ALTSQRVVVEQL
+660 ALTSQRVVIEQL
-672 IQEVDEIKVVR
+672 IQEVDEIKIVR

-703 ALGTYEVY
+703 ALGTFEVY

-721 KVSEADQYADLAGA
+721 KVSEADQYADLAGN

-762 NSEMTLWYHGTSSS
+762 NSDMTLWYHGTSSS

-801 NENVADQ
+801 NETVADQ
-808 AALALPQI
+808 AALAFPQI

-835 TSRVTRLFDLDAPM
+835 TSRITRLFDLDAPM

-897 AGSPASEKQIREF
+897 AGAPASEKQIREF

-926 LLKNGDNPVLVVYNP
+926 LLKSGTDNPVMVVYNP
-941 KLLTTSN
+941 KLLTPSS

-1041 ATGDTVEAVRS
+1041 ATGDTVESVRS
-1052 VVQNDLVES
+1052 VVRNDLVES
-1061 AKTRRQRATQ
+1061 AKTRRQRARQ

-1096 ISDDALPKRKR
+1096 ISDDVLPKRKR
-1107 TKKPKPEDSP
+1107 RTKTKPEDVP

-1123 AKEEEISKLWK
+1123 AKEEEISTLWK
-1134 QFDGAKLRD
+1134 QYDGARLRD
-1143 NKALEDEVIQ
+1143 NKALEDEIIQ

-1174 YKLLEGNGI
+1174 YKLLEGNRI

-1194 IITQKYRVGK
+1194 MITQKFRVGK
-1204 VDKVNLIDSP
+1204 VDKVNLIDAP
-1214 ARTSRFGELISTLES
+1214 
-1229 NQVVEQS
+1229 
-1236 NLVDLLTVATRL
+1236 
-1248 EPDNKDF
+1248 
-1255 QRASELAKQGK
+1255 
-1266 TVDVPPTKPR
+1266 
-1276 KLGDIISDLE
+1276 
-1286 GTQARGIKVD
+1286 
-1296 AEMYGKVAEAYVKK
+1296 
-1310 YGYTDDLSNTLPDA
+1310 
-1324 TVSSGKSLGASAQAD
+1324 VSSGNPVSSDARVSGKKSLESSSQAD
-1339 LSETLKPD
+1339 LSETLKQQ
-1347 TRQVVEVEIGDLW
+1347 T
-1360 EQYESAKLANN
+1360 
-1371 ESEKSRI
+1371 
-1378 LDLIDDKY
+1378 
-1386 ESIRVEKTEVSLGLS
+1386 
-1401 KGFFKEDDVEESVDQ
+1401 
-1416 LVEQLDEV
+1416 
-1424 SDELFD
+1424 
-1430 RIEEN
+1430 
-1435 LDKAPKDDAVVER
+1435 
-1448 LSEEIDDLWK
+1448 
-1458 QYESATS
+1458 
-1465 VEKTRILK
+1465 
-1473 ELEGKS
+1473 
-1479 DELIRRTDAGQPEL
+1479 
-1493 KPEPE
+1493 PE

-1512 LEGKRVPLGDRIR
+1512 LEGRRVPLGDRIR
-1525 AEADKIRE
+1525 AEADKIRA

-1539 EALVKILDNAG
+1539 EALAKILDNAG

-1564 RMVQD
+1564 QMIQD
-1569 DLDEAALKLGTSESV
+1569 DLDEATLKLGTSKGA
-1584 PSFKV
+1584 PSFKI
-1589 KAGTQKAD
+1589 KGGTQKAD

-1611 FGDKTEFNLK
+1611 FGDKTEFNQK
-1621 YGKTEEAMDKFTVD
+1621 YGRTEDAMNRFIVD
-1635 AGKTGLDLNFVEN
+1635 AGKTGQDLNFVEN
-1648 TFVNQRNFQNILDG
+1648 TFENQRNFQNILDG
-1662 KNPVFDHNPFP
+1662 KNPVFDHKPFP

-1696 KEKYTINNE
+1696 KEKYTINKE
-1705 LPTKNTPNGGGV
+1705 LPTKGTSKGGGGV

-1725 DLGSSK
+1725 DLGSGK

-1775 GKKPLGNY
+1775 GKRPLGDY
-1783 NGNPVTEWVPSTG
+1783 NGNPATEWVPSTG

-1808 DQYSVSKYTSGPTK
+1808 DQYSVSKYTRNSTTT
-1822 APVSPKVKA
+1822 PVSPKVKA
-1831 TKTDKMVD
+1831 TTTKTDKMVD

-1858 QAKKFAVPELDD
+1858 QAKKFAVPELED

>member
-1 MVEAL
+1 MGDILKPNTSESLVEQARRRRIPTIGNAGYPSPEPALPVPTAPVVEQQQPTAPPVPEEAAAPVVEQPVSPSLQEQPEPSVPQEQPVSPSLQEAPPTLQEQQALPSVFPSDGGFQVEEPRQPDANFGDILTAPTLEPIYQQSAETQRRAQPEEMVEAL

-22 GRNTVTSRVEA
+22 SRNTITSRVEA

-67 IDNALAGTGLGS
+67 IDNALAGTGLTS
-79 IIGTNLQDKLDPK
+79 IMGTNLQDRLDPK

-140 GWIISSPLNT
+140 GWIVSNPAFHPLPI
-150 DITPE
+150 DKTPE
-155 KRRENE
+155 GQKRRE
-161 AWEQEGWQKWRD
+161 AWEQEGWQKWRES
-173 TGGLDQLTNNT
+173 GGLDQLTNNT

-199 SVFDPSRGY
+199 TVFDPSRGY

-280 QEPAGKVAGD
+280 QEPAGQVAGN

-305 TFGQSESGAFSKN
+305 TFGQPESGAFSKN

-350 GKVGDVTSLGRQL
+350 SKVGDVTSLGRQL
-363 DDLQATVPNIDLPGV
+363 DDLEATIPNLNVPGV
-378 RKGADEAVP
+378 RQGGDEAVP
-387 HTSVVSGNSIEVPTP
+387 HTSVVSVNSIEVPTQ
-402 NVDPVVGDPVVVRV
+402 NIDPAGNPVVVRV
-416 NTRPILRPETPPD
+416 ETEPVVPPKAETPPD
-429 APAVPDLNT
+429 NATAAAPAVPDLDAP
-438 AAPEPELPK
+438 AAAPELPK

-469 TVVEGVTTPKVEVP
+469 NVVEGVTTPKVEVP

-488 LVRRPLSDVEG
+488 LVRRPLSEVEG

-510 PEFKRTLSEGEL
+510 PEFKRTLSEEEL

-548 VTLEDGTVRE
+548 VTLEDGTVRK
-558 IVLNNTSKALI
+558 IVLSRSDDTSTILI
-569 KEGLPTVDV
+569 KEGLPTIDE
-578 LVNLRRELD
+578 LVGTQKNLD
-587 DLSKQYTVSPGE
+587 DLLKQYAVATDA
-599 DKLERLLELYRKRNE
+599 DKFGIINNLIRQKEE
-614 ASLRHAAEPA
+614 ALLRHAAEPA

-635 ELPSTQESFST
+635 ELPSTQESLST
-646 TAKIVGNDMVSVER
+646 TAKIVGNDVVNTER
-660 ALTSQRVVVEQL
+660 ALTSQRVVIEQL

-683 NQLEETAPTIK
+683 NQLEDTAPTIK
-694 PVGRQSVEE
+694 PVGRQNVEE
-703 ALGTYEVY
+703 ALGTFEVY

-721 KVSEADQYADLAGA
+721 KVSEADQYADLAGT

-756 TEFAKQ
+756 TEFTKQ

-897 AGSPASEKQIREF
+897 AGTPASEKQIREF

-941 KLLTTSN
+941 KLLTPSN
-948 VPQKLPAPPYIKQ
+948 APQKLPAPPYIKQ

-1052 VVQNDLVES
+1052 IVRNDLVES
-1061 AKTRRQRATQ
+1061 ARVRRWRARK

-1096 ISDDALPKRKR
+1096 ISNDVLP
-1107 TKKPKPEDSP
+1107 
-1117 VDPIRK
+1117 
-1123 AKEEEISKLWK
+1123 
-1134 QFDGAKLRD
+1134 
-1143 NKALEDEVIQ
+1143 
-1153 KIGFAY
+1153 
-1159 EAYRKDLTDLSIDDL
+1159 
-1174 YKLLEGNGI
+1174 
-1183 KNANERELIKK
+1183 
-1194 IITQKYRVGK
+1194 
-1204 VDKVNLIDSP
+1204 
-1214 ARTSRFGELISTLES
+1214 RFGKLISTLET
-1229 NQVVEQS
+1229 NQVAEQS

-1255 QRASELAKQGK
+1255 QRALELAKQGK
-1266 TVDVPPTKPR
+1266 TVEVPPTKPR
-1276 KLGDIISDLE
+1276 KLRDIISDLE

-1310 YGYTDDLSNTLPDA
+1310 YGYTDDLSSTLPDA
-1324 TVSSGKSLGASAQAD
+1324 TVSSGKSLGASVQAD
-1339 LSETLKPD
+1339 LSET
-1347 TRQVVEVEIGDLW
+1347 
-1360 EQYESAKLANN
+1360 
-1371 ESEKSRI
+1371 
-1378 LDLIDDKY
+1378 
-1386 ESIRVEKTEVSLGLS
+1386 
-1401 KGFFKEDDVEESVDQ
+1401 
-1416 LVEQLDEV
+1416 
-1424 SDELFD
+1424 
-1430 RIEEN
+1430 
-1435 LDKAPKDDAVVER
+1435 
-1448 LSEEIDDLWK
+1448 
-1458 QYESATS
+1458 
-1465 VEKTRILK
+1465 
-1473 ELEGKS
+1473 
-1479 DELIRRTDAGQPEL
+1479 L

-1512 LEGKRVPLGDRIR
+1512 LEGKRIPLGDRIR

-1564 RMVQD
+1564 QMVQD
-1569 DLDEAALKLGTSESV
+1569 DLDEAALKLGTTSEGV

-1589 KAGTQKAD
+1589 KASTQKSD

-1621 YGKTEEAMDKFTVD
+1621 YGRTEDAMDRFTVD
-1635 AGKTGLDLNFVEN
+1635 AGETGQDLNFVEN
-1648 TFVNQRNFQNILDG
+1648 TFENQRNFQNILDG
-1662 KNPVFDHNPFP
+1662 KNPVFDHKPFP

-1686 DWTDYAKQYT
+1686 DWADYAKQYT
-1696 KEKYTINNE
+1696 NEKYIINKE
-1705 LPTKNTPNGGGV
+1705 VATKKTSKGNGGV

-1725 DLGSSK
+1725 DLGSRK

-1747 KTSDGASVPSEML
+1747 KTPDGASVPSEML
-1760 ENTHWNLESFKRLKQ
+1760 ENTHWNLESFKRLKE
-1775 GKKPLGNY
+1775 GKKPLGDY
-1783 NGNPVTEWVPSTG
+1783 NGNPATEWVPSTG
-1796 ELKAYKSWDDYA
+1796 ELKAYKGWDDYA
-1808 DQYSVSKYTSGPTK
+1808 DQYSVSKYTSRPTT
-1822 APVSPKVKA
+1822 APVSPKVKG

-1839 DLLKDWDDIDLD
+1839 NLLKDWDDIDLD

>member
-1 MVEAL
+1 MGDILKPNTSESLVEQARRRRIPTIGNAGYPSPEPALPVPTAPVVEQQQPTAPPVPEEAAAPVVEQPVSPSLQEQPEPSVPQEQPVSPSLQEAPPTLQEQQALPSVFPSDGGFQVEEPRQPDANFGDILTAPTLEPIYQQSAETQRRAQPEEMVEAL

-22 GRNTVTSRVEA
+22 SRNTITSRVEA

-67 IDNALAGTGLGS
+67 IDNALAGTGLTS
-79 IIGTNLQDKLDPK
+79 IMGTNLQDRLDPK

-140 GWIISSPLNT
+140 GWIVSNPAFHPLPI
-150 DITPE
+150 DKTPE
-155 KRRENE
+155 GQKRRE
-161 AWEQEGWQKWRD
+161 AWEQEGWQKWRES
-173 TGGLDQLTNNT
+173 GGLDQLTNNT

-199 SVFDPSRGY
+199 TVFDPSRGY

-280 QEPAGKVAGD
+280 QEPAGQVAGN

-305 TFGQSESGAFSKN
+305 TFGQSESGGFSKN
-318 IHIALQTIPA
+318 LHIALQTIPA

-350 GKVGDVTSLGRQL
+350 SKVGDVTSLGRQL
-363 DDLQATVPNIDLPGV
+363 DDLEATIPNLNVPGV
-378 RKGADEAVP
+378 RQGGDEAVP
-387 HTSVVSGNSIEVPTP
+387 HTSVVSVNSIEVPTQ
-402 NVDPVVGDPVVVRV
+402 NIDPAGNPVVVRV
-416 NTRPILRPETPPD
+416 ETEPVVPPKAETPPD
-429 APAVPDLNT
+429 NATAAAPAVPDLDAP
-438 AAPEPELPK
+438 AAAPELPK

-469 TVVEGVTTPKVEVP
+469 NVVEGVTTPKVEVP

-488 LVRRPLSDVEG
+488 LVRRPLSEVEG

-510 PEFKRTLSEGEL
+510 PEFKRTLSEEEL

-548 VTLEDGTVRE
+548 VTLEDGTVRK
-558 IVLNNTSKALI
+558 IVLSRSDDTSTILI
-569 KEGLPTVDV
+569 KEGLPTIDE
-578 LVNLRRELD
+578 LVGTQKNLD
-587 DLSKQYTVSPGE
+587 DLLKQYAVATDA
-599 DKLERLLELYRKRNE
+599 DKFGIINNLIRQKEE
-614 ASLRHAAEPA
+614 ALLRHAAEPA

-635 ELPSTQESFST
+635 ELPSTQESLST
-646 TAKIVGNDMVSVER
+646 TAKIVGNDVVNTER
-660 ALTSQRVVVEQL
+660 ALTSQRVVIEQL

-683 NQLEETAPTIK
+683 NQLEDTAPTIK
-694 PVGRQSVEE
+694 PVGRQNVEE
-703 ALGTYEVY
+703 ALGTFEVY

-721 KVSEADQYADLAGA
+721 KVSEADQYADLAGT

-756 TEFAKQ
+756 TEFTKQ

-897 AGSPASEKQIREF
+897 AGTPASEKQIREF

-961 FEARGWLDKLTRQ
+961 YEARGWLDKLTRQ

-1052 VVQNDLVES
+1052 IVRNDLVES
-1061 AKTRRQRATQ
+1061 ARVRRWRARK

-1096 ISDDALPKRKR
+1096 ISNDVLP
-1107 TKKPKPEDSP
+1107 
-1117 VDPIRK
+1117 
-1123 AKEEEISKLWK
+1123 
-1134 QFDGAKLRD
+1134 
-1143 NKALEDEVIQ
+1143 
-1153 KIGFAY
+1153 
-1159 EAYRKDLTDLSIDDL
+1159 
-1174 YKLLEGNGI
+1174 
-1183 KNANERELIKK
+1183 
-1194 IITQKYRVGK
+1194 
-1204 VDKVNLIDSP
+1204 
-1214 ARTSRFGELISTLES
+1214 RFGKLISTLET
-1229 NQVVEQS
+1229 NQVAEQS

-1255 QRASELAKQGK
+1255 QRALELAKQGK
-1266 TVDVPPTKPR
+1266 TVEVPPTKPR
-1276 KLGDIISDLE
+1276 KLRDIISDLE

-1310 YGYTDDLSNTLPDA
+1310 YGYTDDLSSTLPDA
-1324 TVSSGKSLGASAQAD
+1324 TVSSGKSLGASVQAD
-1339 LSETLKPD
+1339 LSET
-1347 TRQVVEVEIGDLW
+1347 
-1360 EQYESAKLANN
+1360 
-1371 ESEKSRI
+1371 
-1378 LDLIDDKY
+1378 
-1386 ESIRVEKTEVSLGLS
+1386 
-1401 KGFFKEDDVEESVDQ
+1401 
-1416 LVEQLDEV
+1416 
-1424 SDELFD
+1424 
-1430 RIEEN
+1430 
-1435 LDKAPKDDAVVER
+1435 
-1448 LSEEIDDLWK
+1448 
-1458 QYESATS
+1458 
-1465 VEKTRILK
+1465 
-1473 ELEGKS
+1473 
-1479 DELIRRTDAGQPEL
+1479 L

-1512 LEGKRVPLGDRIR
+1512 LEGKRIPLGDRIR

-1564 RMVQD
+1564 QMVQD
-1569 DLDEAALKLGTSESV
+1569 DLDEAALKLGTTSEGV

-1589 KAGTQKAD
+1589 KASTQKSD

-1621 YGKTEEAMDKFTVD
+1621 YGRTEDAMDRFTVD
-1635 AGKTGLDLNFVEN
+1635 AGETGQDLNFVEN
-1648 TFVNQRNFQNILDG
+1648 TFENQRNFQNILDG
-1662 KNPVFDHNPFP
+1662 KNPVFDHKPFP

-1686 DWTDYAKQYT
+1686 DWADYAKQYT
-1696 KEKYTINNE
+1696 NEKYIINKE
-1705 LPTKNTPNGGGV
+1705 VATKKTSKGNGGV

-1725 DLGSSK
+1725 DLGSRK

-1747 KTSDGASVPSEML
+1747 KTPDGASVPSEML
-1760 ENTHWNLESFKRLKQ
+1760 ENTHWNLESFKRLKE
-1775 GKKPLGNY
+1775 GKKPLGDY
-1783 NGNPVTEWVPSTG
+1783 NGNPATEWVPSTG
-1796 ELKAYKSWDDYA
+1796 ELKAYKGWDDYA
-1808 DQYSVSKYTSGPTK
+1808 DQYSVSKYTSRPTT
-1822 APVSPKVKA
+1822 APVSPKVKG

-1839 DLLKDWDDIDLD
+1839 NLLKDWDDIDLD